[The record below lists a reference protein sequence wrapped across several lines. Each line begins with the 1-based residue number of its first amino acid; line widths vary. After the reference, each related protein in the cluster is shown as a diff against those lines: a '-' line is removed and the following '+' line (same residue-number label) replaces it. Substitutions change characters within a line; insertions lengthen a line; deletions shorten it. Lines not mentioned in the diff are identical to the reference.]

1 MVRHI
6 PIAEFKD
13 HVSEFVA
20 AAASGDEIV
29 ITRHGKVQA
38 KLVSA
43 GASAH
48 NERIQEATR
57 RIREHVALMRA
68 NGWTA
73 NADERKSWID
83 EGRP

>member
-1 MVRHI
+1 VTRHV

-13 HVSEFVA
+13 HLSELVA
-20 AAASGDEIV
+20 AAAKGEEIV
-29 ITRHGKVQA
+29 VTRHGKAQV
-38 KLVSA
+38 KLVPIDDSA
-43 GASAH
+43 RKRRA
-48 NERIQEATR
+48 EEATR

-73 NADERKSWID
+73 TAAERRAWID